1 MENNKIL
8 KEKSGNITS
17 DDKLVSFL
25 YELMRDK
32 ITPGVVETLV
42 NNSQQTPV
50 EFTNG
55 YLANYAKYLAERLK

>member
-1 MENNKIL
+1 MDNNKNL
-8 KEKSGNITS
+8 KEESGNIIS
-17 DDKLVSFL
+17 EDKLVSFL

-32 ITPGVVETLV
+32 ITPGVVEELV

-55 YLANYAKYLAERLK
+55 YLANYAKHLAERLK